1 MISTENSSIRSKI
14 KTRSSNVL
22 SHQNESDLG
31 KYFKDSIS
39 LSKNLSKSRNNLS
52 NTHDNTKRIQMRNES
67 DLGKYFKDSI
77 TLSENKFNNQFNK
90 NMILEFSESNK
101 KHSEN
106 YIEIE
111 KLNKDNISSESVEDE
126 NCHLKNINFNQNN
139 KSKLLLYDGNNSK
152 HLKEN
157 IKGNI
162 SNSSDISHCKDKT
175 STIISTNNNSNSSTE
190 VSSQICTQDQCK
202 LASWGLPP
210 IILQKYEAKGISQM
224 FPWQVECLS
233 NCKVI
238 QGRKNILYSAPTSA
252 GKTLVAEILLLKA
265 VLEYKKKAIFVL
277 PFVSVVREKMYYF
290 KDLLS
295 ECGIKVEGFMG
306 GVTPPGGFTATD
318 IAIATIEKA
327 NSIIN
332 RLMEEGDLSTLGAIV
347 IDELH
352 LLGDPNRGY
361 LLELLL
367 TKLRYMSLRETSIN
381 VQLIGMSATLPNL
394 TLLAEWL
401 DAELYKTEFRPIPL
415 QEQCKIGK
423 SIYDNE
429 MKLHRNLVSLSELPM
444 DTDNILQL
452 CMETISDGNSILI
465 FCPTKNWCEKL
476 TYQIATTFCKLG
488 QKNTTLGSILKEQLN
503 DTAILETIEQL
514 KRCPCGLDNT
524 LKNIISFGVA
534 FHHAGLTIDERDV
547 IEGAFRSGSLRVLVA
562 TSTLSSGVNLPAR
575 RVIIRSPMFGGKV
588 LDTLTYKQMIGRAGR
603 MGRDTAGESILIC
616 KPNERKAAECLLSA
630 TLKPI
635 ESCLKD
641 SNPLIRTLLEAVASE
656 VVYTQADLELYMN
669 CTLASINKKDI
680 MINLSTEAIK
690 YLTDNEF
697 LLLQTTEQEE
707 RWVATPL
714 GKACL
719 AASISPIEGLFL
731 FEELQRARRCFVL
744 DTELHVVYL
753 VTPVNGGSQI
763 GTIDWM
769 VFMELWKSMSESEK
783 RVGQL
788 IGVEERF
795 LMSAI
800 RGVVKPGKP
809 LRIHQRFYTALALHD
824 LVREIPL
831 NTVCNKYNCCRGV
844 LQSLQQSASTF
855 AGMVTQFCK
864 QLGWDCME
872 LLIGQFKTRLQFGV
886 CRELLDLLRI
896 SMLNGLRARS
906 LYKQGITTIADL
918 AVANILDVERAL
930 YKALPFESEKEHD
943 GEHELEAITR
953 NKMRTVFVTG
963 KDGLTPH
970 EAATLLVKE
979 ARILIQNELGLQNM
993 SWSHN
998 NCTVTDT
1005 TCNSNNQSNVSKD
1018 IILENDNIDSNID
1031 YLNASERKM
1040 NDVDKNDKNFSRI
1053 DSTGN
1058 ISMKDSIPIEHNN
1071 IIEQNSNIDAT
1082 NVIDKNPE
1090 NKSRYSKDLNDT
1102 TINFI
1107 ENNIPEIIDSTEH
1120 KRDSESSITPKISR
1134 KRIHEEK
1141 NIDDIN
1147 LLKYCKNNNINESE
1161 MNMKFS
1167 VPRSPS
1173 LFDESLN
1180 LDTQMYN
1187 VLEEN
1192 IIDSLHFSS
1201 YVSINAETKN
1211 EINMKN
1217 QKELLNHEVENNLPM
1232 VKLKSNAN
1240 NMSQKVSS
1248 HGTEV
1253 EDKSVMI
1260 TWNDDS
1266 WNESK
1271 LLLNKIN
1278 ELDTENIEVINNS
1291 INNMKNIKNVSQ
1303 NCDIQ
1308 ISSLQVNNKN
1318 DIESKSCDRLCEQD
1332 TNKISCKYN
1341 LRKFS
1346 DKGPFI
1352 INKTTSNLDN
1362 KISLDSNKSDLD
1374 VITSSPKEMISAQK
1388 RLKLKKT
1395 TKIPMKVY
1403 KDKLSKLEPSVVIN
1417 KNKIE
1422 ISNSNINKDKPK
1434 LRQLLERNILLN
1446 ANYSTDSI
1454 ISNSDEDT
1462 PIKKA
1467 KIIKGP
1473 KTTLPIIKT
1482 SSFHNKQIQSDVQ
1495 INLYVNK
1502 VEHFNENIDWNTLNI
1517 VKVGSDKATF
1527 NLFKREVMKNTSI
1540 ALALHCESYVNE
1552 SNNIGNKIV
1561 SSTTEGKNKSRKSE
1575 QLINGDKKIC
1585 GAAISWEKN
1594 IAYYISFCEMKDL
1607 KVSIKE
1613 QINFF
1618 KELLSNTSL
1627 YIRCFSTKK
1636 LYKTLYQCFQVAA
1649 TCRFLDPYT
1658 ADWLLHGSISE
1669 KKWNEMVL
1677 EYFPSGSFI
1686 IKYFDTDTNVR
1697 NKLPFE
1703 FKASAK
1709 VVLTWH
1715 VMDTLLS
1722 KLEELCPVLIYTFK
1736 EIEMRTITLLAR
1748 MELTGFG
1755 IHLKSLQELSRV
1767 IEGEMFSLKERAY
1780 SLAGRKFNFSSSKE
1794 VSQVLGLYKEK
1805 KKISTNKAVLEQ
1817 YNNPIS
1823 SLVISW
1829 RKLNATQTKIVHPI
1843 LCLAQNNPRIHGNSE
1858 TSTLTGRIT
1867 MHEPNLQNVPKDFN
1881 SENNSFVISVRMA
1894 FIPFEGNVL
1903 LSADYCQL
1911 ELRIL
1916 AHFSKD
1922 PILCNILCKEGDIFK
1937 NIAAAWNNISED
1949 KIDDNMRQNT
1959 KQLCYG
1965 MIYGMGVKT
1974 LAENLKVT
1982 ETEAKAFLESFINAY
1997 PGVHKWLKDINIEA
2011 HKNGYITTLMERRRM
2026 LPGLQSTNLYEKAQ
2040 AERQAVNTKVQGSA
2054 ADIAKQAMVNIE
2066 DRIRNEFP
2074 NSAIIIPETKFKQK
2088 LRKQRKDDR
2097 LRGAYLVLQLHDE
2110 LLYEVNIMDLQQV
2123 ALIVKESMEQVCQLA
2138 VPLPVKIKV
2147 GPAWGDLK
2155 EYHI

>member
-1 MISTENSSIRSKI
+1 MKSSENSLVHSKI
-14 KTRSSNVL
+14 KTRSSSAL
-22 SHQNESDLG
+22 SNQNESDLG
-31 KYFKDSIS
+31 KYFEDSIS
-39 LSKNLSKSRNNLS
+39 LLKNVSKSHRNIS
-52 NTHDNTKRIQMRNES
+52 NTLGNTKKIQMRNES
-67 DLGKYFKDSI
+67 DLGKYFKDTI
-77 TLSENKFNNQFNK
+77 TFSESNFKSQYTK

-101 KHSEN
+101 EHLKN
-106 YIEIE
+106 YTDIE
-111 KLNKDNISSESVEDE
+111 KVNKENISSENIEHE
-126 NCHLKNINFNQNN
+126 NCNLKNINFNQRS
-139 KSKLLLYDGNNSK
+139 KSKPLLYDKDNSNHPK
-152 HLKEN
+152 QN
-157 IKGNI
+157 IRENI
-162 SNSSDISHCKDKT
+162 SNNSDRSHYKHKT
-175 STIISTNNNSNSSTE
+175 STIISTNNNSNSSIE
-190 VSSQICTQDQCK
+190 ISPDICTQDQCK

-252 GKTLVAEILLLKA
+252 GKTLVAEILLLKT
-265 VLEYKKKAIFVL
+265 VLECKKKAIFVL

-306 GVTPPGGFTATD
+306 GINPPGGFTATD

-367 TKLRYMSLRETSIN
+367 TKLKYMTLRETNIN
-381 VQLIGMSATLPNL
+381 IQLIGMSATLPNL

-401 DAELYKTEFRPIPL
+401 NAELYKTEFRPIPL
-415 QEQCKIGK
+415 HEQCKIGK

-429 MKLHRNLVSLSELPM
+429 LKLVRNLVSLSELPM

-452 CMETISDGNSILI
+452 CMETISDSNSILI

-476 TYQIATTFCKLG
+476 AYQIASTFCKLD
-488 QKNTTLGSILKEQLN
+488 QKDTTFGNILKQQLN
-503 DTAILETIEQL
+503 GTAILETIEQL
-514 KRCPCGLDNT
+514 KRCPCGLDNI
-524 LKNIISFGVA
+524 LKNVVSFGVA

-575 RVIIRSPMFGGKV
+575 RVIIRSPMFGGKT

-603 MGRDTAGESILIC
+603 MGKDIAGESILIC
-616 KPNERKAAECLLSA
+616 KPNERKTAECLLSA

-641 SNPLIRTLLEAVASE
+641 SDPLIRTLLEAVASE

-669 CTLASINKKDI
+669 CTLASINKKEI
-680 MINLSTEAIK
+680 MTNLSTDAIK

-763 GTIDWM
+763 GAIDWM
-769 VFMELWKSMSESEK
+769 VFLELWKSMSESER

-800 RGVVKPGKP
+800 RGVVKPGKL

-872 LLIGQFKTRLQFGV
+872 LLVGQFKARLQFGV
-886 CRELLDLLRI
+886 CRELLDLLRV

-906 LYKQGITTIADL
+906 LYKQGISTVADL
-918 AVANILDVERAL
+918 AIANILDVERAL

-979 ARILIQNELGLQNM
+979 ARVLIQNELGLQNM

-998 NCTVTDT
+998 NSTVTDT
-1005 TCNSNNQSNVSKD
+1005 TCNSNNQSNISKD
-1018 IILENDNIDSNID
+1018 VVLENDNIDANINN
-1031 YLNASERKM
+1031 LNTSEKKM
-1040 NDVDKNDKNFSRI
+1040 DDADKNEKNSCI
-1053 DSTGN
+1053 NSNGN
-1058 ISMKDSIPIEHNN
+1058 ISVKNSVPLEQNN
-1071 IIEQNSNIDAT
+1071 IMEPDNNINAA
-1082 NVIDKNPE
+1082 NIDKNPE
-1090 NKSRYSKDLNDT
+1090 NISKCLKDLNT
-1102 TINFI
+1102 TAISFI
-1107 ENNIPEIIDSTEH
+1107 QNSIPEIIDNTEH
-1120 KRDSESSITPKISR
+1120 KRDSNSLITPKMCR

-1141 NIDDIN
+1141 NI
-1147 LLKYCKNNNINESE
+1147 
-1161 MNMKFS
+1161 FS
-1167 VPRSPS
+1167 ASRSPS

-1192 IIDSLHFSS
+1192 ILDSLQFSS
-1201 YVSINAETKN
+1201 YISINVMNDAEMKN
-1211 EINMKN
+1211 EISTTS
-1217 QKELLNHEVENNLPM
+1217 QKKLLNHEIQNNLPM
-1232 VKLKSNAN
+1232 SELNSNVDN
-1240 NMSQKVSS
+1240 ISQKLSS
-1248 HGTEV
+1248 RGTQI
-1253 EDKSVMI
+1253 EDKAVVI

-1271 LLLNKIN
+1271 HLLKKIN
-1278 ELDTENIEVINNS
+1278 ELDKKNMEVINNS
-1291 INNMKNIKNVSQ
+1291 INNMKTIKNLSQ
-1303 NCDIQ
+1303 NCDMQ
-1308 ISSLQVNNKN
+1308 INSLQVNNEN
-1318 DIESKSCDRLCEQD
+1318 NIVESKSCNHPLEQD
-1332 TNKISCKYN
+1332 KISCKYN
-1341 LRKFS
+1341 LRKLS
-1346 DKGPFI
+1346 DKETFI
-1352 INKTTSNLDN
+1352 VDKTTLNLDH
-1362 KISLDSNKSDLD
+1362 KIPLDSSKSDLD
-1374 VITSSPKEMISAQK
+1374 IITSSPTQMITAQTK
-1388 RLKLKKT
+1388 LKLKKT
-1395 TKIPMKVY
+1395 SKTPVKVY
-1403 KDKLSKLEPSVVIN
+1403 KDKLSKLEPSAVN
-1417 KNKIE
+1417 KNKTRTI
-1422 ISNSNINKDKPK
+1422 NGNINKTKPK

-1467 KIIKGP
+1467 RIIRRH
-1473 KTTLPIIKT
+1473 KTASPVIK
-1482 SSFHNKQIQSDVQ
+1482 SSLHNKQIQSDAQ
-1495 INLYVNK
+1495 INLCFHKIENI
-1502 VEHFNENIDWNTLNI
+1502 NENIDWNTLNI

-1527 NLFKREVMKNTSI
+1527 NLFKREIMKNTSI

-1552 SNNIGNKIV
+1552 YNNIGNKII
-1561 SSTTEGKNKSRKSE
+1561 SSTTEGKNKSKKSE
-1575 QLINGDKKIC
+1575 QLINEDKKIC

-1607 KVSIKE
+1607 KVSTKE

-1658 ADWLLHGSISE
+1658 ADWLLHGSTSE

-1686 IKYFDTDTNVR
+1686 LKYFDTKTNVTS
-1697 NKLPFE
+1697 KLPLE

-1715 VMDTLLS
+1715 VMDTLLN
-1722 KLEELCPVLIYTFK
+1722 KLEELCPILIYTFK
-1736 EIEMRTITLLAR
+1736 EIEMRSITLLAR

-1755 IHLKSLQELSRV
+1755 IHLKSLQELSHV
-1767 IEGEMFSLKERAY
+1767 IEGEMLSLKERAY

-1794 VSQVLGLYKEK
+1794 VSQVLGLYKG

-1823 SLVISW
+1823 SIIISW
-1829 RKLNATQTKIVHPI
+1829 RKLNTTQTMIVHPI
-1843 LCLAQNNPRIHGNSE
+1843 LNLAQNSSRIHGNSE

-1881 SENNSFVISVRMA
+1881 SEDNSFVISVRMA

-1922 PILCNILCKEGDIFK
+1922 PILCNILSKEGDIFK

-1982 ETEAKAFLESFINAY
+1982 ETEAKIFLESFINAY
-1997 PGVHKWLKDINIEA
+1997 PGVHKWLKDINLEA

-2026 LPGLQSTNLYEKAQ
+2026 LPGLQSTNPYEKAQ

-2074 NSAIIIPETKFKQK
+2074 NSTIIIPKTEFKQK